1 MSNGAVRPGRLM
13 VLSLVMVFLL
23 GVLVAQGV
31 AQMGGKARS
40 IDVIDEVERMVT
52 ANYVEKP
59 DQAKLT
65 KGAIDGMLEALDDP
79 YAEYI
84 PAEEAAEFEKAM
96 TGSFSGIGCQ
106 VDTKDGYLYIVSP
119 LEDSPAFN
127 AGVLA
132 GDKIVKVDGKSTQG
146 KKVDECIKM
155 ITGPEGTTVH
165 VDILRMGQEIS
176 LDITRAKIVSKSVR
190 GYRRQNGN
198 GHWDYLIDPANKIAY
213 VRMSQFTPTS
223 PSELREALNHAA
235 DEAKTDP
242 EKLGGL
248 ILDLRNNPGG
258 LMDAAIEIADMF
270 LDEGRIMSTKGRDG
284 GAFPEVVYKAEHSE
298 HTPKYPIAIL
308 VNGNSASASEIVSG
322 SLSENN
328 RAVVIGTRTFGKG
341 LVQSVSGLRRD
352 QRASVKFTTQ
362 RYYLPSGRLIQRSD
376 DSKVWGVDPTPGMF
390 LPLTDAENL
399 AGLLKRRDWD
409 ILRKDG
415 ASLPDGVEAAPAL
428 ADQHWSDP
436 AWIESTAK
444 DKQLAGALRTMSAK
458 VTGGDWL
465 KLSDEE
471 NLHGQIALAEL
482 KKLEK
487 GQTALLKALAAS
499 EKRIETLQTL
509 ASTGKGAL
517 TTPDLWADSVDLTGG
532 LVEVRDK
539 DGKVIADLKITGRDI
554 ERWLAYADIEAPP
567 QPAKP
572 TDAAAKPDKDA
583 PSKDSAKADEH
594 KP

>member
-1 MSNGAVRPGRLM
+1 MANGAVGPRRLM
-13 VLSLVMVFLL
+13 VLSLLMVFLL
-23 GVLVAQGV
+23 GVVVAQGV
-31 AQMGGKARS
+31 AQMGGKTRS
-40 IDVIDEVERMVT
+40 IDVIDEVERMVS
-52 ANYVEKP
+52 ANYVEQP

-84 PAEEAAEFEKAM
+84 PADEAAEFEKAM

-146 KKVDECIKM
+146 KKIDECIKM
-155 ITGPEGTTVH
+155 ITGPEGTVVH
-165 VDILRMGQEIS
+165 LDILRMGQEIP

-190 GYRRQNGN
+190 GFRRENEG
-198 GHWDYLIDPANKIAY
+198 GHWDYIIDPAHKVAY
-213 VRMSQFTPTS
+213 IRLSQFTPTS
-223 PSELREALNHAA
+223 PEELREALHHAA
-235 DEAKTDP
+235 DEARVEP

-284 GAFPEVVYKAEHSE
+284 GAFPEVVYRAAFSPY
-298 HTPKYPIAIL
+298 TPKYPIAVL

-322 SLSENN
+322 SLSENK

-341 LVQSVSGLRRD
+341 LVQSVSGLRREAG
-352 QRASVKFTTQ
+352 ASVKFTTQ

-376 DSKVWGVDPTPGMF
+376 DSTVWGVDPTPGMF
-390 LPLTDAENL
+390 LPITDAENL
-399 AGLLKRRDWD
+399 ACLLRRRDWD

-415 ASLPDGVEAAPAL
+415 AALPEGVEGAPAL
-428 ADQHWSDP
+428 SDQHWGDP
-436 AWIESTAK
+436 AWIETTAK
-444 DKQLAGALRTMSAK
+444 DKQLAGALRTMDAK
-458 VTGGDWL
+458 ITGGEWL

-471 NLHGQIALAEL
+471 NLHGAIALSEL

-499 EKRIETLQTL
+499 EKRIETLQTI
-509 ASTGKGAL
+509 ASTGKGSVQ
-517 TTPDLWADSVDLTGG
+517 TPDLWPDAIDLTGG
-532 LVEVRDK
+532 MVEVRDK
-539 DGKVIADLKITGRDI
+539 DGKVIADLKITGRDL
-554 ERWLAYADIEAPP
+554 ERWLAYADIEP
-567 QPAKP
+567 PAKP
-572 TDAAAKPDKDA
+572 AEPAAKG
-583 PSKDSAKADEH
+583 SAKAGEH
-594 KP
+594 TP